1 MTVPPSSAV
10 DSTVAEIR
18 AVLDVARQ
26 LVNDIIN
33 GINSVLDQLPP
44 AAIAGIRA
52 AVADL
57 QRLLDIEVSEVE
69 RQLAFAG
76 SPDTLRIVGESWRE
90 VGRLASAQAGKAT
103 LNSTRADDR
112 WTGDAAD
119 AYSRALPAQEK
130 ALIAIKARTDEI
142 DKVLQDLAG
151 SINAF
156 WADIGIAAVALAAAL
171 TSAFILAASAVG
183 APAAAGLAAA
193 AVVAFATA
201 ASSGVSALVDI
212 TNACAARTTDLDRS
226 LRNNDAFDN
235 GKWPSST
242 TDFFSDA
249 SLTDNDDTDWHIG

>member
-1 MTVPPSSAV
+1 VTAPPVSAV
-10 DSTVAEIR
+10 DFGVGDIR
-18 AVLDVARQ
+18 SVLEAARQ

-44 AAIAGIRA
+44 ASVAGIRA

-57 QRLLDIEVSEVE
+57 QRLVDEEIAEVE

-76 SPDTLRIVGESWRE
+76 SPDTLRAAGESWRE

-103 LNSTRADDR
+103 LNSTQADDR

-119 AYSRALPAQEK
+119 AYGRTLPAQEK

-151 SINAF
+151 SINSF
-156 WADIGIAAVALAAAL
+156 WADIGFAAVALGAAL
-171 TSAFILAASAVG
+171 ASALILAATAVG

-193 AVVAFATA
+193 AVVAFGTA
-201 ASSGVSALVDI
+201 ATSALSALVDL
-212 TNACAARTTDLDRS
+212 TNACAARAAEFERTLD
-226 LRNNDAFDN
+226 NNDAFDG
-235 GKWPSST
+235 GKWPKST
-242 TDFFSDA
+242 TDFSDA
-249 SLTDNDDTDWHIG
+249 SLTDGDDTDWHIG